1 MNPLNRRMFRK
12 KGGGASGIMASGP
25 ELIKRFNGGGF
36 RDPYIKYSYLIP
48 NPMEDAQ
55 SLYGKN
61 LNFPQLKGIRPKV
74 EPIEGELARLKEE
87 KEKELKRIASI
98 DPIIVDPKSETE
110 RINQEN
116 KKILEQNITTK
127 SIPDSKNYVLRI
139 DQSDPMP
146 GDTDTDIV
154 TEKEAAK
161 ILKPSDA
168 GISDIYDPAGRK
180 KEIQKSLPT
189 NLANIQE
196 LNQEIIEK
204 NRRAISDMS
213 SYDDQLFFGTTLN
226 KATKDLQDELNKQG
240 KEITLADVRDQ
251 GVKLLG
257 YDPDKLDENF
267 DEDRRSA
274 FFMSLM
280 KAGLAIASGESD
292 SALVNVAKG
301 LNYGLTSYGEDVKT
315 LSKQLREDRKDAA
328 NTFYRLLGDKKSEQ
342 LAKEALSLQK
352 KITLR
357 DIVATKV
364 GEEKNL
370 AIKEMEMENRN
381 AELKINF
388 YKLLN
393 EENRHQQNFDLKK
406 DELKANIK
414 NAMLRLVPDKLRM
427 FQGSGEITLI
437 DETKGFTL
445 DNMIISDKLTDAFMA
460 ELENLKITKKLAK
473 TVLDVEQEEYSKA
486 GKGHGLTK
494 GENVTKNQ
502 FGIAAAAFQKSLNDY
517 TDGDVR
523 PLVFKYIDYAKSVDS
538 KIKLSKVPTLIREA
552 MTKIRT
558 KTGTSFVDQYFTQ
571 DNNLFDQEDEAFK
584 EHMKIE

>member
-12 KGGGASGIMASGP
+12 KGGGATGIMASGP

>member
-12 KGGGASGIMASGP
+12 KGGGATGIMASGP

-154 TEKEAAK
+154 TKEEAAK

>member
-1 MNPLNRRMFRK
+1 MNPLNRKMFRK
-12 KGGGASGIMASGP
+12 KDGSASGIMASGP

-36 RDPYIKYSYLIP
+36 RDPYINYSYLIP
-48 NPMEDAQ
+48 NPMEDARG
-55 SLYGKN
+55 LYGKD
-61 LNFPQLKGIRPKV
+61 LTFPQLENIRPKV

-98 DPIIVDPKSETE
+98 DPFGVDPKSETE

-127 SIPDSKNYVLRI
+127 SIPDSKNFALRI
-139 DQSDPMP
+139 EQTHPKP

-154 TEKEAAK
+154 TKEEATK

-406 DELKANIK
+406 DELEANIK
-414 NAMLRLVPDKLRM
+414 NAMLRLVPEKLRM

-445 DNMIISDKLTDAFMA
+445 DNMIISDKLKDAFLG
-460 ELENLKITKKLAK
+460 ELENLKGGKAFAKQKLSVK
-473 TVLDVEQEEYSKA
+473 QKIISEEDQYFGIS
-486 GKGHGLTK
+486 K
-494 GENVTKNQ
+494 GEDTKDKN
-502 FGIAAAAFQKSLNDY
+502 FGVFIGDFEKDYLQQQQKESLGSGVLNDY
-517 TDGDVR
+517 FNLARQVKGKINLSQV
-523 PLVFKYIDYAKSVDS
+523 PSGIKKYILKNAVTILNNNIDIFNVQDPEADEILNPS
-538 KIKLSKVPTLIREA
+538 PT
-552 MTKIRT
+552 
-558 KTGTSFVDQYFTQ
+558 Q
-571 DNNLFDQEDEAFK
+571 
-584 EHMKIE
+584 